1 MSGHWGL
8 VEEDAARL
16 AAALERLARLRPAK
30 APVPAAMAD
39 DAALPD
45 PAELAFRL
53 DALIAELRG
62 ALGKDLAKDGARDG
76 AG

>member
-1 MSGHWGL
+1 MAGYWGL
-8 VEEDAARL
+8 VEEDTARL

-30 APVPAAMAD
+30 VVEPAATAD
-39 DAALPD
+39 DVALPD

-62 ALGKDLAKDGARDG
+62 ALGKDAAKDGAD
-76 AG
+76 